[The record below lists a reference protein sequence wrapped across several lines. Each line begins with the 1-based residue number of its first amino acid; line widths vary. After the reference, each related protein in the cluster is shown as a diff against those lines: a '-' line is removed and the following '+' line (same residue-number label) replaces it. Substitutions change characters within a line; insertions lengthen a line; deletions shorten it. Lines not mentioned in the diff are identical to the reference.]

1 MNELAH
7 NVFANEHL
15 RLLDAGVRE
24 ELPMLHR
31 ALYPRRIVP
40 PTGYFNS
47 KWYSASLAVM
57 YRNWVMPENH
67 MLPHTTGAMM
77 SLFATKY
84 GLPFYF
90 VQPAF
95 AEAVAQTEPPEDFFL
110 KDIQFPMPAFCFVLP
125 DSFIQRHFK
134 YYVPFIGVATA
145 PKGIYPG
152 AARPFPKS
160 EFPMEFATAL
170 LVEQERLVLH
180 YPMYHAKSPPV
191 DYTGNYP
198 LEANL
203 SSIEEAVFH
212 DATPSEN
219 ARYEAEYGKTYAFSF
234 RPDEPKGEE
243 ETEFQRKVT
252 YFTIKLL
259 LALTAEPEYIVPGGI
274 QRKER
279 RDRKGHIEREELWNP
294 NIIGAKF
301 RSDHGAGPGT
311 GTHASPGW
319 HWRRRRMTYQVYGK
333 RTDDFVYRESLPKDE
348 KGRVDWAKV
357 PEETRQRFWRNH
369 KLIWLKPT
377 LVNAPDAPEHIQKNA

>member
-7 NVFANEHL
+7 SVFANEHL
-15 RLLDAGVRE
+15 RLLDDKIRE
-24 ELPMLHR
+24 KVPVLHR

-40 PTGYFNS
+40 PTGYFNP
-47 KWYSASLAVM
+47 KWYSASLAVLHH
-57 YRNWVMPENH
+57 NWVMPENY

-90 VQPAF
+90 IQPDF

-125 DSFIQRHFK
+125 DSFIQRHLK
-134 YYVPFIGVATA
+134 YYVPFVGVATA
-145 PKGIYPG
+145 VKGIYPG
-152 AARPFPKS
+152 AATPYPS
-160 EFPMEFATAL
+160 TEIPMEHATAL
-170 LVEQERLVLH
+170 LVEQERFILH
-180 YPMYHAKSPPV
+180 YPMYCADTPPV

-203 SSIEEAVFH
+203 SSIEEATFH
-212 DATPSEN
+212 DATGLES
-219 ARYEAEYGKTYAFSF
+219 ARFEARHGCAHGFKPTGPEG
-234 RPDEPKGEE
+234 DEEK
-243 ETEFQRKVT
+243 EFQRKVT
-252 YFTIKLL
+252 YFVVKLL
-259 LALTAEPEYIVPGGI
+259 LALTAEPEYIVPGGL
-274 QRKER
+274 QRKEK
-279 RDRKGHIEREELWNP
+279 RDRQGNIEREALWNP

-301 RSDHGAGPGT
+301 RCDRSAGPGT

-319 HWRRRRMTYQVYGK
+319 HWRRRRMTYQVFGK